1 MASRSL
7 FLCVVV
13 GYVMTLEPAVAE
25 EHLDCRLVDGR
36 VICFE
41 RFQPN
46 EDQGATW
53 PRQRRPYFQSQPP
66 SPPREQVIR
75 PRPEATPPG
84 VGSPQYGRGRA
95 ARRNGGPTAARTSR
109 SFFGPHEFPPEDFAA
124 YGIVAFPAR
133 AATEEARERHLNA
146 CRAYL
151 ATLPTP
157 SELSVPRDEQ
167 MVTVWPLDDPRLAAE
182 LTQRTDFEVCATA
195 VDRYHLATAL
205 SALAHAQMAGRDA
218 PRGRGPFLLAWSPA
232 SQKGEPD
239 ALVLVAD
246 LSSAF
251 AYWHFEDYFRRWRE
265 DIEQSPELWERGW
278 SPSLVRARIRDW
290 ADRWG
295 TVILSVRRGE

>member
-1 MASRSL
+1 MA
-7 FLCVVV
+7 
-13 GYVMTLEPAVAE
+13 LEPVAAE

-36 VICFE
+36 VICSE

-46 EDQGATW
+46 EDPSATP
-53 PRQRRPYFQSQPP
+53 PRQRRHFYQPP
-66 SPPREQVIR
+66 SRSRQQVIR
-75 PRPEATPPG
+75 PLPEAATPPG
-84 VGSPQYGRGRA
+84 GGYRQNGRERA
-95 ARRNGGPTAARTSR
+95 ARRNGEPTAARTSR
-109 SFFGPHEFPPEDFAA
+109 SFFGPHEYPPETFAA

-146 CRAYL
+146 CRAYI

-167 MVTVWPLDDPRLAAE
+167 MVTVWPLDDSRLAAE
-182 LTQRTDFEVCATA
+182 LTERTDFEVCETA
-195 VDRYHLATAL
+195 VERYHLATAL
-205 SALAHAQMAGRDA
+205 SALAHARLAGRDA

-232 SQKGEPD
+232 SQKGEAD

-251 AYWHFEDYFRRWRE
+251 AYWHFEDYFRQWRE

-295 TVILSVRRGE
+295 MVILSVRRGE